1 MRYLLILFIGLG
13 SLGCDPSPAEV
24 YESAVEKIRSGQDAD
39 VLIFFDTRSR
49 SMLQGLVQVAD
60 ETSNRL
66 KYPVSAADILGEGMV
81 VKEEINGQRAVVWV
95 GTDKRSKP
103 IPFIRENGAW
113 RVRGL
118 DTDPL
123 WEAP

>member
-1 MRYLLILFIGLG
+1 MHYLFILFIGLG
-13 SLGCDPSPAEV
+13 ILGCDPSPAEV
-24 YESAVEKIRSGQDAD
+24 YESAVEKIRSGQESD
-39 VLIFFDTRSR
+39 VLSLFDERSQTTLR
-49 SMLQGLVQVAD
+49 GLDRVAD